1 MNRILTDPALEAQPN
16 FEFPAYA
23 AWLNAIIAGGPTRE
37 EALAQ
42 MAEGWK
48 LERQERIT
56 LWLQQ
61 SEEDLRIQQEQEEQ
75 ERTTKEAEAAEE
87 QREAEKKKPKIN
99 DFDAE
104 AIVADVLIP
113 RPSQYALQKIKS
125 MEYVELWYF
134 SPEGCREA
142 SESSRTTA
150 EDSFGLAKVDGY
162 VAFKP
167 MASFKASQKALQD
180 HDLSWRQFDMAKT
193 SFLVHI
199 DKNGWPDKHQ
209 QALALFFTLITNHEH
224 RVHPRGEKTLLR
236 YAGFVRRE
244 WHDRLSQNQ
253 GFNIGIFNSA
263 LYNTLSDDVWEAERD
278 ESIKLVYFY
287 IQSHRF
293 KTDQLHSSLLPCS
306 HLRVPITTPAS
317 ASTLPPIM
325 PSFGTLLLLAPLPP
339 I

>member
-1 MNRILTDPALEAQPN
+1 MNRILTDLALEAQPN

-23 AWLNAIIAGGPTRE
+23 AWLNAIITGGLTRE

-56 LWLQQ
+56 LWIQQ
-61 SEEDLRIQQEQEEQ
+61 SEEDLRLQREQEEQ
-75 ERTTKEAEAAEE
+75 ERTAKEAEAAEE
-87 QREAEKKKPKIN
+87 LREAEKKKPKIN
-99 DFDAE
+99 DFDVE
-104 AIVADVLIP
+104 AVVADVLIP

-134 SPEGCREA
+134 SPEGCWEA
-142 SESSRTTA
+142 SESSRT
-150 EDSFGLAKVDGY
+150 DGRR
-162 VAFKP
+162 FIRLGKGRR
-167 MASFKASQKALQD
+167 KALQD

-224 RVHPRGEKTLLR
+224 RVQSLQCKKTLLR

-244 WHDRLSQNQ
+244 WH
-253 GFNIGIFNSA
+253 
-263 LYNTLSDDVWEAERD
+263 
-278 ESIKLVYFY
+278 
-287 IQSHRF
+287 
-293 KTDQLHSSLLPCS
+293 
-306 HLRVPITTPAS
+306 
-317 ASTLPPIM
+317 
-325 PSFGTLLLLAPLPP
+325 
-339 I
+339 